1 MSLPTFKSV
10 ADHALLIEFGTHVDD
25 DLNKKVVALDQVI
38 SRTAILGVV
47 ETVPAL
53 VNLLVIFDPM
63 VTTHTMIQAS
73 VSKLFPLAVAKHGGQ
88 AKHRVSVCYDTEL
101 RPDLICVAKA
111 NDLSVDAVIAV
122 HLSPELRVS
131 MYGFAP
137 GFAYLSGLPHA
148 IQVPRKPSATRG
160 VPTGRVMI
168 AGPQCLITTVVMPT
182 GWSIIGRSPSQIIQ
196 DNPDDPFL
204 FKVGD
209 TVVFDRIQRAD
220 LPVGMQS
227 P

>member
-10 ADHALLIEFGTHVDD
+10 ADYALLIEFGTHVDD
-25 DLNKKVVALDQVI
+25 ALNKKVVALDQVI
-38 SRTAILGVV
+38 SRAAISGVV

-53 VNLLVIFDPM
+53 VNLLVVFDPM
-63 VTTHTMIQAS
+63 VTTHTMIQAA
-73 VSKLFPLAVAKHGGQ
+73 VLRLFPLDLARHGRQ

-101 RPDLICVAKA
+101 SPDLICVAKA

-122 HLSPELRVS
+122 HLSSELRVS

>member
-25 DLNKKVVALDQVI
+25 DLNKKVVALAQVI

-53 VNLLVIFDPM
+53 VNLLVVFDPM
-63 VTTHTMIQAS
+63 VTTHTMIQAA
-73 VSKLFPLAVAKHGGQ
+73 VSRLFPLDVAKHGRQ
-88 AKHRVSVCYDTEL
+88 AKHRVAVCYDTEL
-101 RPDLICVAKA
+101 SPDLICVAKA

-122 HLSPELRVS
+122 HLSSELRVS

>member
-38 SRTAILGVV
+38 SRAAISGVV

-63 VTTHTMIQAS
+63 VTTHTMIQAA
-73 VSKLFPLAVAKHGGQ
+73 VSRLFPLDVTNHGGQ
-88 AKHRVSVCYDTEL
+88 ANHRVSVCYDTEL
-101 RPDLICVAKA
+101 SPDLICVARA
-111 NDLSVDAVIAV
+111 NDMSVNALIAA
-122 HLSPELRVS
+122 HLSAELRVS

-137 GFAYLSGLPHA
+137 GFAYLSGLPQA

-182 GWSIIGRSPSQIIQ
+182 GWSIIGRSPLQIIQ

-209 TVVFDRIQRAD
+209 TVVFDRIERAD
-220 LPVGMQS
+220 LPIELQS